1 MCKNLHRL
9 KSPLEGAP
17 RLVFRGERL
26 FCFPISF
33 QRKKSQRAPRAYQ
46 SVRSTAYLMSPKPG
60 LSAMREPNEAH
71 RRRKE
76 AVPIP
81 GTPQIARF
89 RSLGSR
95 SERDPLTPPAPPA
108 MESSATGCR
117 SALRRPSHSGLPK
130 RNPNLRWRYLSVG
143 GQVYAAPSQP
153 PRVQASFCNFL
164 SPFLPQQLAKRLRVL
179 GCAPIALD

>member
-1 MCKNLHRL
+1 MRL
-9 KSPLEGAP
+9 CSLKPFLFASSIIADMPLNQALYLKP
-17 RLVFRGERL
+17 
-26 FCFPISF
+26 
-33 QRKKSQRAPRAYQ
+33 QRAPRAYQ

-60 LSAMREPNEAH
+60 SSAMREPNEAH

-81 GTPQIARF
+81 GTPQIVRF

-153 PRVQASFCNFL
+153 PRVKASFCNFS

-179 GCAPIALD
+179 GYAPVALD

>member
-1 MCKNLHRL
+1 MQKPPPPKIIPRGR
-9 KSPLEGAP
+9 SPAC
-17 RLVFRGERL
+17 FYGERL

-60 LSAMREPNEAH
+60 SSAMREPNEAH

-81 GTPQIARF
+81 GTPQIVRF

-95 SERDPLTPPAPPA
+95 SERDPLAPPAPPA

-130 RNPNLRWRYLSVG
+130 KGTPTPNGRWRYLSVG
-143 GQVYAAPSQP
+143 WASICRSFATTKGVSIFFQLLASVP
-153 PRVQASFCNFL
+153 PATT
-164 SPFLPQQLAKRLRVL
+164 
-179 GCAPIALD
+179 

>member
-1 MCKNLHRL
+1 MFLGGAPFLFPNLFSKKKISASTASVSIDAQHRL
-9 KSPLEGAP
+9 PDVPET
-17 RLVFRGERL
+17 RV
-26 FCFPISF
+26 ISH
-33 QRKKSQRAPRAYQ
+33 
-46 SVRSTAYLMSPKPG
+46 
-60 LSAMREPNEAH
+60 EPNEAH

-81 GTPQIARF
+81 GTPQIVRF

>member
-1 MCKNLHRL
+1 MFPNLFS
-9 KSPLEGAP
+9 K
-17 RLVFRGERL
+17 
-26 FCFPISF
+26 
-33 QRKKSQRAPRAYQ
+33 KKSQRAPRAYQ

-60 LSAMREPNEAH
+60 SSAMREPNEAH

-76 AVPIP
+76 AVPIL

-130 RNPNLRWRYLSVG
+130 GSPTCVGGTYLLD